1 METRVVD
8 DLGRVSIPKEIRADM
23 KIRVGD
29 RLNIESTESGSIIIT
44 PCYPSYKM
52 VNILNDICS
61 YLKSVTNLNIVI
73 VDRER
78 ILASDNELNH
88 YSCNLPIWY
97 ERYINQYP
105 NSFETESEFSV
116 FDSDHKL
123 KQCSYSGSV
132 FKLNAD
138 NKVEFGIVILNGE
151 KEIVNRKMFDKF
163 VNIIDIIIKNF
174 TN

>member
-1 METRVVD
+1 METRVID
-8 DLGRVSIPKEIRADM
+8 DLGRVSIPKEVRAEM

-29 RLNIESTESGSIIIT
+29 RLNIEHTGSGSIIIT

-52 VNILNDICS
+52 VNILNDVCS
-61 YLKSVTNLNIVI
+61 YLKSITNLNIAI

-88 YSCNLPIWY
+88 CSCNLPIWY
-97 ERYINQYP
+97 ERYINEYP
-105 NSFETESEFSV
+105 NSFETESEFSI

-138 NKVEFGIVILNGE
+138 SKVEFGIVILNGQTE
-151 KEIVNRKMFDKF
+151 TVNKEVFKKF